1 MMRFRA
7 PAPALAALLLIA
19 LSASAHAGSAVW
31 DPSPA
36 TGGAAAGVE
45 SPAQFLER
53 AATRFDAWLEEHGVS
68 YADAAER
75 AMRLGVFA
83 ENLAFIE
90 AHNAEHAAGVHSH
103 WVAANRLAD
112 RTSEEFK
119 RMLGYRPDLR
129 ENAKPPGSVTAE
141 NFRFKDVAPPPE
153 IDWVELGAVT
163 PPKNQG
169 QCGSCWAFSTTG
181 AVEGINFINTGE
193 LLSLSEEELVS
204 CSHDGN
210 MGCNGGLMD
219 NAFAWIVKN
228 RGIDSEEDW
237 PYEAEAQKCGFFAKH
252 FRKAVQIDGFED
264 VPSED
269 EASLEKAVAMQPVSV
284 AIEADHKSFQLYA
297 GGVFSSKT
305 CGTSLDH
312 GVLIVGYGVDETQA
326 EKKGGHKHYWKIKN
340 SWGPEWGE
348 DGYIRVAKGGRG
360 KAGECGL
367 AIQPAYPTKL
377 GNTPMEPSAMDAAKN
392 LAADVVAAFG
402 LRAA

>member
-1 MMRFRA
+1 
-7 PAPALAALLLIA
+7 
-19 LSASAHAGSAVW
+19 
-31 DPSPA
+31 
-36 TGGAAAGVE
+36 
-45 SPAQFLER
+45 
-53 AATRFDAWLEEHGVS
+53 
-68 YADAAER
+68 
-75 AMRLGVFA
+75 MRLGVFA

-153 IDWVELGAVT
+153 VDWVELGAVT

-312 GVLIVGYGVDETQA
+312 GITYEVCVRFGREVL
-326 EKKGGHKHYWKIKN
+326 
-340 SWGPEWGE
+340 
-348 DGYIRVAKGGRG
+348 VAKAAPTNLHPKPGLTFQWCRLPSPLNLTLAEASLHGLTALAFQRLQLRQMRLQSLLQRHQHRG
-360 KAGECGL
+360 PICERSRSC
-367 AIQPAYPTKL
+367 
-377 GNTPMEPSAMDAAKN
+377 
-392 LAADVVAAFG
+392 
-402 LRAA
+402 